1 MVEYTDE
8 EWDDI
13 GSQWRKAAKMDEVPR
28 LLADKFP
35 TKEVG

>member
-8 EWDDI
+8 EW
-13 GSQWRKAAKMDEVPR
+13 GKAAKMDEVPR